1 MVVPAGDHE
10 IKFTFK
16 PASYFV
22 GNKISLASSV
32 LLILL
37 FAGYFLAKLKIKPK
51 SE

>member
-1 MVVPAGDHE
+1 MIVPAGDHE

-16 PASYFV
+16 PASYYV
-22 GNKISLASSV
+22 GNKISLASSI

-37 FAGYFLAKLKIKPK
+37 FAGYLTAKIKMIPK